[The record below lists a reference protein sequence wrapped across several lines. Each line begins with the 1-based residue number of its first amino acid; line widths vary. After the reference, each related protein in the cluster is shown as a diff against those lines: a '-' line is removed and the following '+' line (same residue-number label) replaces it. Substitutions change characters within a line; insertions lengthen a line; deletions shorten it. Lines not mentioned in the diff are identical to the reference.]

1 MRLIATMGT
10 AALLMTATSMAQVS
24 ITEVRTGSFN
34 TEYIEFKG
42 APGTS
47 LGGMTLLVIGDG
59 TGGSGVVEWR
69 YPFAATDVIGPNGY
83 LVLRNPGDDVP
94 PFVDGNG
101 DGANDNLQRP
111 FGLVVDSG
119 ATDLP
124 WPRVAGNWNADV
136 TQLEGGDNQTYLLV
150 SGYNGTDTFVT
161 RAPNSGSN
169 GQDLDT
175 NDDGVLDVT
184 PWASIVDSM
193 VMKQSNGSTPGS
205 GNEWWYE
212 TNAARWCGPFES
224 RSVQT
229 VTTGGIVGVWT
240 FNLTGLLP
248 ALSSGDGDRFQANRF
263 PMAPESGDQAATAL
277 LSLGGGT
284 VADLAT
290 DTGGNSYFNW
300 LRSFTGTTTNAPAG
314 ALAGGALSIRNGTAG
329 GNNGS
334 YVELSFTMAGLQ
346 GMKVTWAAQRTSS
359 GFNSVQASYSLD
371 GTTFTDFGTAITY
384 PTSFGTA
391 VQTVDFGNL
400 LDNAASVKVRLTG
413 SGGSTTSTSGN
424 NRLDNITLLSNQ
436 TTAQVVVSTYASPVH
451 GLKSA
456 QGGWVIGNLTPAADS
471 FDTPGK
477 DNAVIPTF
485 ACGDA
490 GAGDCAVAHGN
501 GGCSDQ
507 CCCESVCAT
516 DPFCC
521 DVRWDAICATAAAGC
536 VGGGDCGGSE
546 CPADLNGDAS
556 VDGQDLGVLLGN
568 WGAGG
573 ATDLNG
579 DGSVDGQDLG
589 IMLGAWG
596 PCAG

>member
-1 MRLIATMGT
+1 MGRFSFIGSTGVIVITGIAGT
-10 AALLMTATSMAQVS
+10 CFGQVV
-24 ITEVRTGSFN
+24 ITEVRTGSN
-34 TEYIEFKG
+34 NNEYIELKG
-42 APGTS
+42 TPGAS
-47 LGGMTLLVIGDG
+47 LGGLTLLIIGDG
-59 TGGSGVVEWR
+59 VGGSGTVEWR
-69 YPFAATDVIGPNGY
+69 YPFAKSDVFGSNGY
-83 LVLRNPGDDVP
+83 LVLRNPGDATN
-94 PFVDGNG
+94 PFALTVD
-101 DGANDNLQRP
+101 A
-111 FGLVVDSG
+111 G
-119 ATDLP
+119 ATDRP
-124 WPRVAGNWNADV
+124 WPVPASGNLVDSQIEAA
-136 TQLEGGDNQTYLLV
+136 DNQTILLV
-150 SGYNGTDTFVT
+150 SGYSGTDTFIT
-161 RAPNSGSN
+161 RAPQGGSN

-193 VMKQSNGSTPGS
+193 VMKQSNGSTPVL
-205 GNEWWYE
+205 GNDWWYE
-212 TNAARWCGPFES
+212 TDAARWCGPFQS
-224 RSVQT
+224 RAVQT

-248 ALSSGDGDRFQANRF
+248 ALTSGDGDRFQANRF

-284 VADLAT
+284 VAEIAT
-290 DTGGNSYFNW
+290 DTGGNRYFNW
-300 LRSFTGTTTNAPAG
+300 LRSAPGTITNAPTG

-334 YVELSFTMAGLQ
+334 YVELSFSMAGLQ

-359 GFNSVQASYSLD
+359 GFNSVQASYSLN
-371 GTTFTDFGTAITY
+371 GTTFTDFGTAINY

-413 SGGSTTSTSGN
+413 SGGSTTSSSGN

-436 TTAQVVVSTYASPVH
+436 TTAQVVVSTYSSPVH
-451 GLKSA
+451 GFKSA
-456 QGGWVIGNLTPAADS
+456 QGAWVIGNATVAQDS
-471 FDTPGK
+471 YDTPGK

-490 GAGDCAVAHGN
+490 GAGDCAVAHSN

-521 DVRWDAICATAAAGC
+521 VVRWDAICATAAAYC
-536 VGGGDCGGSE
+536 MGGRDCG
-546 CPADLNGDAS
+546 CPADINSSGVVDGADLGLLLVGWGGDAP
-556 VDGQDLGVLLGN
+556 
-568 WGAGG
+568 
-573 ATDLNG
+573 DLNL
-579 DGSVDGQDLG
+579 DGSVDGSDLG
-589 IMLGAWG
+589 LLLSAWG
-596 PCAG
+596 SCPG